1 MHITTRGA
9 RLWVHEQGAGPALLL
24 LGGLSDPAETWQAQI
39 DAFSDR
45 YRVIAPDN
53 RGAGRS
59 PIPSAGIAIA
69 AMAEDA
75 ADVLR
80 ELEAEP
86 AHVMG
91 FSMGGAIAQ
100 ELALAHPDL
109 VRSLVLNGTYSHPD
123 AYFRQMVLSWMTAA
137 RHASSERE
145 LLETFFLWIYTR
157 RAHRDG
163 TVAALIAEALESPL
177 AQTLEGFYAQAQACI
192 DWPGTAERLGA
203 IAAPAL
209 VTVGGEDI
217 ACPPRLSRELV
228 AGLPNAELVVLP
240 GEAHQPFQEVPEEFN
255 RIVAGFWRRVERGQD
270 ARAAA

>member
-9 RLWVHEQGAGPALLL
+9 RIWVHEQGTGPALLL

-59 PIPSAGIAIA
+59 PIPPAGITIR

-80 ELEAEP
+80 EHGVEQ

-100 ELALAHPDL
+100 ELALAHPEL
-109 VRSLVLNGTYSHPD
+109 VRSLVLNGSYSHPD

-145 LLETFFLWIYTR
+145 LLETLLPLDLYAPGPR
-157 RAHRDG
+157 RRHG
-163 TVAALIAEALESPL
+163 PALIAEALESPL
-177 AQTLEGFYAQAQACI
+177 AQTPEGFFAQAQACI
-192 DWPGTAERLGA
+192 DWPGSLQRLGA
-203 IAAPAL
+203 ITAPVL
-209 VTVGGEDI
+209 VTVGGADI
-217 ACPPRLSRELV
+217 ACPPRLSRALV

-240 GEAHQPFQEVPEEFN
+240 GEAHQPFQEVPEQFN
-255 RIVAGFWRRVERGQD
+255 RIVAGFWRRVERAEN
-270 ARAAA
+270 AREAA

>member
-9 RLWVHEQGAGPALLL
+9 RIWVHEQGTGPALLL
-24 LGGLSDPAETWQAQI
+24 IGGTSDPAESWQAQI

-59 PIPSAGIAIA
+59 LIPPGGITIQ

-80 ELEAEP
+80 KLAIER

-100 ELALAHPDL
+100 ELALGHPEL
-109 VRSLVLNGTYSHPD
+109 VRSLVLNGTYSRPD
-123 AYFRQMVLSWMTAA
+123 PYFRQMVLSWITTAQ
-137 RHASSERE
+137 HATSERE

-157 RAHRDG
+157 RAHADG
-163 TVAALIAEALESPL
+163 TVAALIDEALESPL
-177 AQTLEGFYAQAQACI
+177 AQTPEGFYAQAQACI
-192 DWPGTAERLGA
+192 AWPGTLERLGA
-203 IAAPAL
+203 IAAPTL
-209 VTVGGEDI
+209 VTVGAEDI

-228 AGLPNAELVVLP
+228 DRLPNAELVVLP
-240 GEAHQPFQEVPEEFN
+240 DEAHQPFQEIPEEFN
-255 RIVAGFWRRVERGQD
+255 RIVAGFWQRVEREEH

>member
-9 RLWVHEQGAGPALLL
+9 RIWVHEQGAGPALLL

-59 PIPSAGIAIA
+59 PVPSAGIAIG
-69 AMAEDA
+69 AMAADA

-177 AQTLEGFYAQAQACI
+177 AQTPEGFYAQAQACI

-228 AGLPNAELVVLP
+228 AGLPDAELVVLP

>member
-9 RLWVHEQGAGPALLL
+9 RIWVHEQGTGPALLL

-39 DAFSDR
+39 DTFSDS

-59 PIPSAGIAIA
+59 PIPPAGITIR

-80 ELEAEP
+80 ERGVEQ

-100 ELALAHPDL
+100 ELALAYPEL
-109 VRSLVLNGTYSHPD
+109 VRSLVLNGSYSHPD
-123 AYFRQMVLSWMTAA
+123 AYFRQMVLSWMTTA

-145 LLETFFLWIYTR
+145 RRARRAARRGAPTLPGGPGAVQPDRGGLLATR
-157 RAHRDG
+157 RASRERARG
-163 TVAALIAEALESPL
+163 RVAGPVRPLPLLALPAVTPKRRSSRSAATRPRL
-177 AQTLEGFYAQAQACI
+177 APRGLRIRRRAQARGV
-192 DWPGTAERLGA
+192 WW
-203 IAAPAL
+203 
-209 VTVGGEDI
+209 
-217 ACPPRLSRELV
+217 SRS
-228 AGLPNAELVVLP
+228 
-240 GEAHQPFQEVPEEFN
+240 
-255 RIVAGFWRRVERGQD
+255 RRVGRRR
-270 ARAAA
+270 RAGCATRASVNSRCVGRSRSG